1 VFYVCH
7 TQTCLGR
14 NLPDGQ
20 ECLQPGGI
28 SGNALIF
35 ISHIN
40 RRFAGGAHVQCGF
53 QQGRWAN
60 AVRSETDDVTK
71 S

>member
-1 VFYVCH
+1 MSA
-7 TQTCLGR
+7 TLRLALGR

-20 ECLQPGGI
+20 ECLQPGGV

-40 RRFAGGAHVQCGF
+40 RRFAGGTC
-53 QQGRWAN
+53 
-60 AVRSETDDVTK
+60 AVRFSNKGGGGRMQCDQK
-71 S
+71 PMM

>member
-20 ECLQPGGI
+20 ECLQPGGV
-28 SGNALIF
+28 SGNALIL

-40 RRFAGGAHVQCGF
+40 RRFAGGHMCSPVFNKGGGQMQCD
-53 QQGRWAN
+53 Q
-60 AVRSETDDVTK
+60 K
-71 S
+71 PMM